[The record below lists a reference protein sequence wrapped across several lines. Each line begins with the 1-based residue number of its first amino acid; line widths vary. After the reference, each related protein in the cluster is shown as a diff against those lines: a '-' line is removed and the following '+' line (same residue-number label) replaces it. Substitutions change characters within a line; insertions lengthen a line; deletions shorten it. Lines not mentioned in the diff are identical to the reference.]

1 MSILVEK
8 KKAYPCEDRTKWKH
22 ATVSQ
27 KEKKNE
33 QVEQINGELRE
44 KCNLGFEGLGLFSFF
59 SLFYRMSLTFHSHCH
74 WSTPDLCISANTRKE
89 VKKDRNSKKKK
100 VSSVPSVSI

>member
-8 KKAYPCEDRTKWKH
+8 KKPILVKTEQSENMQLFHRKR
-22 ATVSQ
+22 
-27 KEKKNE
+27 KKNE

-74 WSTPDLCISANTRKE
+74 
-89 VKKDRNSKKKK
+89 
-100 VSSVPSVSI
+100 